1 MDFIQSTA
9 SNNEKMLDARP
20 RDFISMIYL
29 CLFVRPWIL
38 FLWSHAR
45 LWASWSIHGHVS
57 LLQVLSLSAWLALHQ
72 LQVWCPQS
80 EAPSQFC
87 LLRQPWFHPWQLPW
101 MWFWTGL
108 IWKTKSGTIE
118 AEQREQFGKDGK
130 GGTRRSARAGIIQQS
145 GTSGV
150 VIRHW
155 LGSWALGFYLEDT
168 FGMCFSGPGLL
179 SLTYS
184 FWSLVGLSQAF
195 GFYLQNPLLF
205 FLYFAL
211 FLPWG
216 QARDSIQGPLVS
228 DQLDSIPNLG
238 LNPWFQAKV
247 YKQRVCMSKGRWLIS
262 VLHLFLVFFPY
273 ILA

>member
-1 MDFIQSTA
+1 MQ
-9 SNNEKMLDARP
+9 
-20 RDFISMIYL
+20 
-29 CLFVRPWIL
+29 
-38 FLWSHAR
+38 R

-130 GGTRRSARAGIIQQS
+130 GGTRRSARAGIIPAIGNIRRCHQALVWILGPWFLS
-145 GTSGV
+145 WRHFWHVLLGPRDSISNIFFLITRW
-150 VIRHW
+150 VISSLW
-155 LGSWALGFYLEDT
+155 I
-168 FGMCFSGPGLL
+168 L
-179 SLTYS
+179 SPKP
-184 FWSLVGLSQAF
+184 FAV
-195 GFYLQNPLLF
+195 

-238 LNPWFQAKV
+238 LNPWLQAKV

-262 VLHLFLVFFPY
+262 VLHFVPCFFP
-273 ILA
+273 IHSRIKLLL